1 MGMVYTG
8 LSLLLSPP
16 MFDGRQ
22 WGGVDGSVVDRV
34 SFLIGCAR
42 QNLKGLLLSILP
54 CVLSNIH
61 NDR

>member
-8 LSLLLSPP
+8 LSTLLLSPP

-22 WGGVDGSVVDRV
+22 WGGVGGSVVDRV

-42 QNLKGLLLSILP
+42 QNLKGAPSFNTSV
-54 CVLSNIH
+54 CAV
-61 NDR
+61 